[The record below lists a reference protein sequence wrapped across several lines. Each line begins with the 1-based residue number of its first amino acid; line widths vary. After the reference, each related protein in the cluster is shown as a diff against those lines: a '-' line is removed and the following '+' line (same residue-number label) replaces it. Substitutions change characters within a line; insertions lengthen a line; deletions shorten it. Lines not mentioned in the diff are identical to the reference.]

1 MGSPFDFFRD
11 ISYYDTSLINKTQ
24 KANRAILKEAMVK
37 QGFKP
42 YSKEWW
48 HFTLIKEPY
57 PKQYFDFKVE

>member
-1 MGSPFDFFRD
+1 
-11 ISYYDTSLINKTQ
+11 
-24 KANRAILKEAMVK
+24 LKEVMVK

-48 HFTLIKEPY
+48 HFTLIKEPF